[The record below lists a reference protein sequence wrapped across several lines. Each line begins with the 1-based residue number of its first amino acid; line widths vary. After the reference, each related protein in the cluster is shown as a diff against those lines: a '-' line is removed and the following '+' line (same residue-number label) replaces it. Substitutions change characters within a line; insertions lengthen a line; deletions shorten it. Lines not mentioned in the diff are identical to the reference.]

1 MELWLEVRL
10 VHSNA
15 FSVNMLLVIF
25 PCTY

>member
-1 MELWLEVRL
+1 MELWLGVRL

-25 PCTY
+25 PCTD